1 MHIMWQASGSASS
14 LDDDKFLDAC
24 SSNNH
29 RVFRADSIELIDDI
43 IHKYLWHEG
52 ENLQQM
58 IDDGEERRKYVH
70 DARLNSRIGAGGTR
84 YYYNISDDPFF
95 DAALETDN
103 PEFAQQY
110 MFWYLDQ
117 LHKDPTEAPSEFVY
131 TPRYVDY
138 PSGDEHEDEI

>member
-1 MHIMWQASGSASS
+1 MLSE
-14 LDDDKFLDAC
+14 
-24 SSNNH
+24 NN
-29 RVFRADSIELIDDI
+29 RRGPYS
-43 IHKYLWHEG
+43 YNLWHEG

-70 DARLNSRIGAGGTR
+70 DARLNRRIGAGGTR
-84 YYYNISDDPFF
+84 YYYNISDNPFF

-103 PEFAQQY
+103 PDFAQQY

-131 TPRYVDY
+131 TARYVDY